1 MDKKSAEEKLEVAAP
16 ALLEAEAAL
25 QTIKPA
31 HVASVRKLQKPP
43 HLIMRIM
50 DCALILFR
58 KRLDTVT
65 IDPEKNCVKTSWAES
80 LRLMSAGGFLQSLMT
95 FPKVCIYKNHIWYKC
110 LPFVI
115 DCTAV
120 FVSTLYWRSAFTIHG
135 VLQIK
140 LFENYCHFPCAK
152 NINLNKSI
160 DRINL
165 LIKRNVLIFK
175 AEKSGIRSRLQK
187 NLFPYFSHFYNYE
200 LSYKLSYFIIIFIF
214 FITTIINH
222 QKDTINEEMCELLEP
237 YFAAE
242 DYNLETAKKASGDV
256 AGLLSWTKA
265 MSYFFSI
272 NKEVSVG
279 IQSMLGLRLHL
290 ILQKGITFSTQQ

>member
-95 FPKVCIYKNHIWYKC
+95 FPKVCIYKNHI
-110 LPFVI
+110 
-115 DCTAV
+115 
-120 FVSTLYWRSAFTIHG
+120 
-135 VLQIK
+135 
-140 LFENYCHFPCAK
+140 
-152 NINLNKSI
+152 
-160 DRINL
+160 
-165 LIKRNVLIFK
+165 
-175 AEKSGIRSRLQK
+175 
-187 NLFPYFSHFYNYE
+187 
-200 LSYKLSYFIIIFIF
+200 
-214 FITTIINH
+214 
-222 QKDTINEEMCELLEP
+222 
-237 YFAAE
+237 
-242 DYNLETAKKASGDV
+242 
-256 AGLLSWTKA
+256 
-265 MSYFFSI
+265 
-272 NKEVSVG
+272 
-279 IQSMLGLRLHL
+279 
-290 ILQKGITFSTQQ
+290 